1 MAEWFD
7 GLDAETL
14 AHAEAKGWK
23 DADAGKVAIAA
34 IRAHAG
40 AEKLIGHPA
49 DQVLKLPKDAAD
61 PAFQA
66 VYDRVSGMVTPTK
79 PEDYVFGEGTKEE
92 DAAFVRQI
100 AVEQKLTLPAAR
112 AFAAGLAGREAATAA
127 TSTAAAET
135 TKAANRAFIVQNW
148 GADFDRKSFSATSA
162 ATAAGLPAT
171 ILTHLATLPQ
181 AEYLAGM
188 NSLVALGEKMGEA
201 AMLRGGLPLTPDAS
215 VGKTPPEAQAWL
227 NTRNDDKAWT
237 AKYFAGD
244 TATLD
249 EWNKMCAIVAGGRVP
264 PR

>member
-14 AHAEAKGWK
+14 AHAESKGWK
-23 DADAGKVAIAA
+23 DADAGKVAVAA

-49 DQVLKLPKDAAD
+49 DQVLKLPKDATD

-66 VYDRVSGMVTPTK
+66 VLDRVNGMVTPTK
-79 PEDYVFGEGTKEE
+79 PEDYVFGDGTKEE

-112 AFAAGLAGREAATAA
+112 AFAAGLAAREANVSATANA
-127 TSTAAAET
+127 NIET
-135 TKAANRAFIVQNW
+135 TKAANRAFIMQSW
-148 GADFDRKSFSATSA
+148 GADFDRKSYSATNA

-201 AMLRGGLPLTPDAS
+201 AMLRGGAAPTHDPS
-215 VGKTPPEAQAWL
+215 VGMTPPEAQAWL
-227 NTRNDDKAWT
+227 DNRPTDKTWAT
-237 AKYFAGD
+237 KFFAGD
-244 TATLD
+244 TETVTY
-249 EWNKMCAIVAGGRVP
+249 WNKMASIAASGRVP
-264 PR
+264 RQ